1 MQWAH
6 NVRRQVSIAA
16 SSAALVAGLVVA
28 SPAAAQ
34 QQPVGTYD
42 LRVREV
48 TGGGTVSGAKSVTNA
63 TAGSLVT
70 LDLYFVI
77 ANGNANQADDGVS
90 SLQGSVRSLAGGLLG
105 NVGGNPQGAAATN
118 NNLAAPFQG
127 PGSQNGYTFDI
138 DGDGDLDLGRDAEF
152 GTPVTDTAFTPQN
165 QYLTASS
172 TAATPGA
179 PIFDT
184 GGAGNAELL
193 IASIPFTVSGS
204 DGTASLQ
211 FIPHN
216 AGSGTTGSRRNQRF
230 TVDGISYQV
239 NGAGTGIFGPN
250 STAVTGAIAQ
260 GAPVTISAVPEP
272 GTLGVLALAGT
283 ALLARRRRVSQ

>member
-6 NVRRQVSIAA
+6 NVRRQVSIVA

-42 LRVREV
+42 LRVRQV
-48 TGGGTVSGAKSVTNA
+48 TGGGTVSGGKSVANA

-70 LDLYFVI
+70 LDLFFVV
-77 ANGNANQADDGVS
+77 ANGNANQGDDGVS
-90 SLQGSVRSLAGGLLG
+90 NLQGSVRSLAGGLLG
-105 NVGGNPQGAAATN
+105 NVGGTAQGQSSSPNTF
-118 NNLAAPFQG
+118 LAAPFQG
-127 PGSQNGYTFDI
+127 PGSQNGFTFDV
-138 DGDGDLDLGRDAEF
+138 DGDGDLDLGRDTEF
-152 GTPVTDTAFTPQN
+152 GTPVADTAFTPQN

-172 TAATPGA
+172 TGNLGA
-179 PIFDT
+179 PIFGS
-184 GGAGNAELL
+184 GGAGNAEFL
-193 IASIPFTVSGS
+193 IATIPFTVSGA
-204 DGTASLQ
+204 DGSTSLQ

-230 TVDGISYQV
+230 TVDGVNYLV
-239 NGAGTGIFGPN
+239 NGAGVGIAGPT
-250 STAVTGAIAQ
+250 STPVSGAIAQ
-260 GAPVTISAVPEP
+260 GAPVTITAVPEP

-283 ALLARRRRVSQ
+283 GLLARRRRVAK